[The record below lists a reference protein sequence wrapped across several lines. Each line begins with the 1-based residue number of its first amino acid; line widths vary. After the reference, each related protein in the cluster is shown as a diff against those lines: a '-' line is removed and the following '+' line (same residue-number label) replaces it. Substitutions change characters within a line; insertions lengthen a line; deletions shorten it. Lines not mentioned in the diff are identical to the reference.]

1 MQLQLCS
8 CWAELTPAPHVT
20 MTALTVHRAGRWSP
34 GKGL

>member
-8 CWAELTPAPHVT
+8 CWAELTPVPHVT
-20 MTALTVHRAGRWSP
+20 MTVHRAGRWSP